1 MANKR
6 INRRRHE
13 STQDLLATER
23 KTEVR
28 RRAPRAPREVASEIE
43 RLECFIAAAP
53 RLARQQK
60 LSRLN
65 YVPPIERESVRPGT
79 NRLPLHRERA
89 INLEKAMLIGKLAL
103 TLSLIGAALG
113 WLNQSLHFLR

>member
-13 STQDLLATER
+13 STQELLATER

-28 RRAPRAPREVASEIE
+28 RSPRKPREVASEIE

-53 RLARQQK
+53 RIARQQK

-65 YVPPIERESVRPGT
+65 YVPPIERETVRPGT

-89 INLEKAMLIGKLAL
+89 INMEKAMLLGKLAL

-113 WLNQSLHFLR
+113 WLNQSWHFLR